1 MKKIKFLYN
10 KEVNRIEWDNCI
22 QNSVN
27 SKIYAFSW
35 YLDIVSE
42 EWNGLVYGDYE
53 LVFPIVMKKNIFF
66 NKIIHPLFC
75 QQLGPFS
82 PSLFLLKNSNVHSQI
97 LSFLDENY
105 KNFEFSINHE
115 CSQIFKSEIR
125 TQYPHIK
132 HIDRVNLELDLAKD
146 YESLFNNYNNN
157 TKRHLRKNEEINF
170 SITVIEDVNN
180 FIDIFQKYVGDKANL
195 KSSHYVI
202 IRDLISK
209 CLDKNLGSLFALYN
223 QEEEVL
229 AMSFIVHYANRDILL
244 FNVSSKSL
252 QSNAMTVL
260 VDDYVQKECLQNK
273 VLDFEG
279 SNISGVK
286 RFYKGFGA
294 VERNYIH
301 IQK

>member
-1 MKKIKFLYN
+1 MLQNVKI
-10 KEVNRIEWDNCI
+10 
-22 QNSVN
+22 
-27 SKIYAFSW
+27 
-35 YLDIVSE
+35 
-42 EWNGLVYGDYE
+42 
-53 LVFPIVMKKNIFF
+53 
-66 NKIIHPLFC
+66 
-75 QQLGPFS
+75 
-82 PSLFLLKNSNVHSQI
+82 
-97 LSFLDENY
+97 
-105 KNFEFSINHE
+105 
-115 CSQIFKSEIR
+115 
-125 TQYPHIK
+125 
-132 HIDRVNLELDLAKD
+132 
-146 YESLFNNYNNN
+146 
-157 TKRHLRKNEEINF
+157 EINF
-170 SITVIEDVNN
+170 YDFDHSQNPATAGNGN
-180 FIDIFQKYVGDKANL
+180 SLKGIDIFQKYVGDKANL

-209 CLDKNLGSLFALYN
+209 CLDKNMGSLFGLYN